1 MSSWM
6 ATSLIAQQGGEE
18 AAGVMLFSMCCFF
31 GVFIIFWLIPVGL
44 AIAGMWKTFSKAGK
58 PGWASLVPIY
68 NVMVMSEMA
77 GKDAVYGLTVL
88 IPVAGIYFL
97 FVIQLDM
104 VRRFGKDAGYAI
116 GLMLLPFIFWPMLG
130 FGAAQ
135 YRGGGG
141 NPGHGPGPGQG
152 GAGGAWGPPKSW

>member
-44 AIAGMWKTFSKAGK
+44 AIAGMWKTFAKAGK

-68 NVMVMSEMA
+68 NVMVMSEMVSVSPEVA
-77 GKDAVYGLTVL
+77 SDAVTAY
-88 IPVAGIYFL
+88 
-97 FVIQLDM
+97 
-104 VRRFGKDAGYAI
+104 
-116 GLMLLPFIFWPMLG
+116 
-130 FGAAQ
+130 
-135 YRGGGG
+135 
-141 NPGHGPGPGQG
+141 
-152 GAGGAWGPPKSW
+152 PKVCM